1 MSVSTLRL
9 NGEFTFQLFSPSSS
23 HSSKLDEKEKQGHGK
38 SVHLPV
44 PAGAVSRGL
53 SGGPRGFVWCHR
65 IGLGLHPVCS
75 LHQPRSSQHYQR
87 SPDFSDSTSH
97 PPLQTSE
104 QWTTHIPPTSS
115 GKGGFFVR
123 HTVHYFLFFCILS
136 TNTLPFPF
144 VPSVGEALQWCSRLP
159 ADPLCFGVRWW
170 TPGSA
175 FSSALCVVSSQEQTA
190 PQLSHPVLELHLCQL
205 NQPHLPWW
213 DQVKI
218 SRSFN
223 LADIF
228 WARTLLQ
235 LWFQGEMDKMLFT
248 FCCQFFSLCG
258 DKCINKFMIITQG
271 RYNGKCFPSSQ
282 VGLQHL
288 IDVVIIFPQT
298 NSEPSEAEDPNHS
311 SLLWGCQCSWWAQ
324 WTVFSELWQKLD
336 LPPVLRF

>member
-9 NGEFTFQLFSPSSS
+9 NGEFTFQLLSLLAPHTPVNWMKKRSKVMGNLSTFQSLLVQCLEVYLEGPEASSDATGLALVSTLSALFTNLALPNTIREALTSLIQPLTLLCKQASSEPPIFPQHLLGKVDSLSDRQFIIFS
-23 HSSKLDEKEKQGHGK
+23 
-38 SVHLPV
+38 
-44 PAGAVSRGL
+44 
-53 SGGPRGFVWCHR
+53 
-65 IGLGLHPVCS
+65 
-75 LHQPRSSQHYQR
+75 
-87 SPDFSDSTSH
+87 
-97 PPLQTSE
+97 
-104 QWTTHIPPTSS
+104 
-115 GKGGFFVR
+115 
-123 HTVHYFLFFCILS
+123 LFCNLS

-248 FCCQFFSLCG
+248 FSCQFFSPCG
-258 DKCINKFMIITQG
+258 G
-271 RYNGKCFPSSQ
+271 
-282 VGLQHL
+282 
-288 IDVVIIFPQT
+288 
-298 NSEPSEAEDPNHS
+298 
-311 SLLWGCQCSWWAQ
+311 
-324 WTVFSELWQKLD
+324 
-336 LPPVLRF
+336 